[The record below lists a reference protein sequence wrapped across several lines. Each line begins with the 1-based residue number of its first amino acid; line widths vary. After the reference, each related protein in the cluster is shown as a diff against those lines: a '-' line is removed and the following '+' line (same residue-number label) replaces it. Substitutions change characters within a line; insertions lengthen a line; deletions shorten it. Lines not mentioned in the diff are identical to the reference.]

1 MLTDKVPDYKSM
13 DYVEL
18 TKEDTPA
25 IAELV
30 KLTKP
35 GPYAPNVLKLGKYVG
50 IKDDG
55 KIVAMVGERVKLDG
69 YTEMSLVYTHPDHR
83 GRATRRHS
91 AALSSRR

>member
-13 DYVEL
+13 DYVKL

-30 KLTKP
+30 KLTEP
-35 GPYAPNVLKLGKYVG
+35 GPYIPNILELGKYVG

-55 KIVAMVGERVKLDG
+55 KLVAMVGERVKLNG
-69 YTEMSLVYTHPDHR
+69 YPR
-83 GRATRRHS
+83 
-91 AALSSRR
+91 